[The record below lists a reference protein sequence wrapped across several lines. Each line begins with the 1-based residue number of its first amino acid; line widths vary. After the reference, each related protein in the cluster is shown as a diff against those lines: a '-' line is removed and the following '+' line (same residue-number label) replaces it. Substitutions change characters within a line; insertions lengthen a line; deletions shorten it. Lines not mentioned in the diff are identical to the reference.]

1 MIDMNALFSQALTA
15 AVAEAI
21 KPLAARVDE
30 LDARVT
36 SVVEQLANRLWSADQ
51 ATLEQRLTALATLE
65 ARLAALEA
73 APNALSAA
81 AFVTYLDQQEWFWEK
96 LSRFVAENGNITVDD
111 LHGFKQRLA
120 DAEDRLDKITTAS
133 DERVQEIVEQ
143 AIEDHC
149 QTYDHDEYDSMYQEW
164 GGESTS
170 EFVRD
175 DDLRGVVE
183 EVMNNASFEVTVR
196 L

>member
-1 MIDMNALFSQALTA
+1 MFDINTAINTAIAAAVEQALIPLVTRIQALEVTVTVLETKLAEAGPAPQAPAVQVDAAA
-15 AVAEAI
+15 AVEA
-21 KPLAARVDE
+21 LN
-30 LDARVT
+30 
-36 SVVEQLANRLWSADQ
+36 S
-51 ATLEQRLTALATLE
+51 
-65 ARLAALEA
+65 
-73 APNALSAA
+73 
-81 AFVTYLDQQEWFWEK
+81 QEWFWEK
-96 LSRFVAENGNITVDD
+96 VGRFVTENSAADPLVISKSVDHHLD
-111 LHGFKQRLA
+111 VS
-120 DAEDRLDKITTAS
+120 DAFWDRINVHINK
-133 DERVQEIVEQ
+133 RVTDVVDSTIEA

-149 QTYDHDEYDSMYQEW
+149 QTYDHDQYDEVYDEW